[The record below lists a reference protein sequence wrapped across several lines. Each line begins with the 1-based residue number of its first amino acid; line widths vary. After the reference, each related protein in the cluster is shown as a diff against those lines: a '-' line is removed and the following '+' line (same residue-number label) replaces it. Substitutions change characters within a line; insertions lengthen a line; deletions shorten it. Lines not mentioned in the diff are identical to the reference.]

1 MNNTK
6 YVLNIR
12 VRDIMGTCLAI
23 LLLGGAIGY
32 GLGAQRA
39 AALAE
44 EANEASIDAT
54 AKLAEAKAWAQIRC
68 ASR

>member
-1 MNNTK
+1 
-6 YVLNIR
+6 
-12 VRDIMGTCLAI
+12 MGTCLAI
-23 LLLGGAIGY
+23 LLLGGVIGY